1 MGVNPRR
8 STQRAAFHLGSRYTA
23 TRCAPRTR
31 GGPRRNCSWCAT
43 CGDGARL
50 TQRPGLRAFVGREEP
65 LRCSEVC
72 GFPVTPRSFFLPLSR
87 RIPILRDQMIPAV
100 LLHYLKVVVFSFFFP
115 SLTFCVCV
123 CVCIPVSHERLF
135 GSGVRSRLHITRRA
149 ARQRRGG
156 QQGVSELAG
165 KPWLGCLL
173 GSAEADEPLEMD
185 RACPAH

>member
-72 GFPVTPRSFFLPLSR
+72 GFPVTPRSFFSPYLAE
-87 RIPILRDQMIPAV
+87 PILRDQTIPAV
-100 LLHYLKVVVFSFFFP
+100 LLPYLKVVVFSFFFP

-123 CVCIPVSHERLF
+123 CIAVSNERLS
-135 GSGVRSRLHITRRA
+135 GSGVRSRLQITRRA
-149 ARQRRGG
+149 ARQRHGG
-156 QQGVSELAG
+156 QRGVSELAG

-173 GSAEADEPLEMD
+173 GRAEADEPLEMD

>member
-1 MGVNPRR
+1 MAGGSTSGLFFPVLSADGLHKAQTAINPYFGDGCVNPRR

-123 CVCIPVSHERLF
+123 CAYLSAMKGF
-135 GSGVRSRLHITRRA
+135 
-149 ARQRRGG
+149 
-156 QQGVSELAG
+156 
-165 KPWLGCLL
+165 LGP
-173 GSAEADEPLEMD
+173 G
-185 RACPAH
+185 

>member
-1 MGVNPRR
+1 MPDRCRLSPGSPFLCAAFPRCRALRGAEDEKVSSGSTSGLLFPVLSADGLHKAQTAINPYFGDGCVNPRR

-72 GFPVTPRSFFLPLSR
+72 GFPVTPRSFFSPYLAESR
-87 RIPILRDQMIPAV
+87 SCGI
-100 LLHYLKVVVFSFFFP
+100 K
-115 SLTFCVCV
+115 
-123 CVCIPVSHERLF
+123 
-135 GSGVRSRLHITRRA
+135 
-149 ARQRRGG
+149 
-156 QQGVSELAG
+156 
-165 KPWLGCLL
+165 
-173 GSAEADEPLEMD
+173 
-185 RACPAH
+185 